1 LTEPSEAGSKPG
13 LETDAHGIA
22 RGGIRTPWTEV
33 PTMLLSGVGNAGP
46 FVGQLVGIGDPFD
59 KATLA
64 KLYPGGKD
72 EYLHRFTA
80 ALDQA
85 IAAGHLLAEDR
96 AEILAVAAINYD
108 KAP

>member
-1 LTEPSEAGSKPG
+1 
-13 LETDAHGIA
+13 
-22 RGGIRTPWTEV
+22 
-33 PTMLLSGVGNAGP
+33 
-46 FVGQLVGIGDPFD
+46 VGIGEPFD
-59 KATLA
+59 KAALA

-72 EYLHRFTA
+72 EYLRRFTA
-80 ALDQA
+80 ALDQT